1 MGPPGDPF
9 RPLRSDHVLCADQP
23 IAMVVAETFEDARD
37 AAALV
42 TAVYAEEENKLYVKR
57 GKTDVGDAEAICEAV
72 TRPTMRSRPPSRW
85 SNRWRYRC
93 TERLICWSASAPSWS
108 T

>member
-1 MGPPGDPF
+1 MDQVGPPGDPF

-42 TAVYAEEENKLYVKR
+42 TAVYAE
-57 GKTDVGDAEAICEAV
+57 
-72 TRPTMRSRPPSRW
+72 
-85 SNRWRYRC
+85 
-93 TERLICWSASAPSWS
+93 
-108 T
+108 